1 MISSQNEDLVA
12 INARV
17 SREIY
22 ENMQEVAKS
31 LDLSLSAL
39 IASSV
44 TEYLHQVTSD
54 QGAQTVDLEI
64 ARFAYAKKKNAEK

>member
-31 LDLSLSAL
+31 LDMSLSAL
-39 IASSV
+39 IASAV
-44 TEYLHQVTSD
+44 TEYLHQVTSN

-64 ARFAYAKKKNAEK
+64 ARFAYAKKKNAQK

>member
-1 MISSQNEDLVA
+1 M
-12 INARV
+12 
-17 SREIY
+17 
-22 ENMQEVAKS
+22 
-31 LDLSLSAL
+31 SLSAL